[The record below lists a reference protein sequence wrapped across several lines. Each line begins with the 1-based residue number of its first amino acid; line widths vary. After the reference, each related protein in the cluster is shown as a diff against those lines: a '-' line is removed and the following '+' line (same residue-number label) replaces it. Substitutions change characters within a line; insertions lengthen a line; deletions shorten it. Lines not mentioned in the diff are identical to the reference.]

1 MKNTR
6 ICVRPSIHDALKHF
20 TETMTPRTFSDII
33 LSHSFLSYSS
43 FCVNIFSKNF
53 LLFVL
58 RLATPQ

>member
-6 ICVRPSIHDALKHF
+6 ICVRPFVHDELKHF
-20 TETMTPRTFSDII
+20 TETVTPRTFSEII

-58 RLATPQ
+58 RLAMLQ